1 MNNASHC
8 SQTIQTENK
17 VPELKI
23 AMNPRRPIGDPCTLS
38 KMRESWTIGAGLLRI
53 CRGLHSVD
61 PADSV
66 LGYDFFAFLIR
77 WCWGDPRGGWMISLA
92 IFHPSTWPGSRTA
105 PLPFFCQE
113 RQEHHSARSRC
124 PTFLIPQLLL
134 WSSLTPTGPGP
145 MAPLVVPLCYRIV
158 SITGRIFLFTVRYLF
173 T

>member
-1 MNNASHC
+1 M
-8 SQTIQTENK
+8 QLDDILPKYTVRK
-17 VPELKI
+17 V
-23 AMNPRRPIGDPCTLS
+23 RGC
-38 KMRESWTIGAGLLRI
+38 WTIGAGLLRI

-61 PADSV
+61 SADSV

-105 PLPFFCQE
+105 PLPFFLLPGATRASLHQIKMPDLS
-113 RQEHHSARSRC
+113 HPSASLVVVPHSSTR
-124 PTFLIPQLLL
+124 
-134 WSSLTPTGPGP
+134 PGP
-145 MAPLVVPLCYRIV
+145 VAPLVVPLCYRII